1 MPITVLLADDH
12 EVIRSGVRH
21 VLSTHPEVMIAG
33 EAGDFGQA
41 LEMSHALRPQVI
53 ILDMHM
59 PGGDRID
66 PDISDGTCTLLQKCW
81 PSQFGMTRKRRCS
94 PSKFG
99 AAKLIDK
106 MDIAKGLIPAI
117 FQLVSRSP
125 DSLWTSSN

>member
-12 EVIRSGVRH
+12 EVIRRGVRH
-21 VLSTHPEVMIAG
+21 VLSTYPEVMIAG

-41 LEMSHALRPQVI
+41 LEMSRALRPQVI

-66 PDISDGTCTLLQKCW
+66 RNHFRSQLHPSSKVLAISIWNDEETAILAEQ
-81 PSQFGMTRKRRCS
+81 
-94 PSKFG
+94 FG

-106 MDIAKGLIPAI
+106 MDIAKDLIPAI

-125 DSLWTSSN
+125 DSSRTSSN